1 MEHLRPKLS
10 EIQTSEEFQKWYW
23 LKEEL
28 VVFCKLANI
37 SYAGSKFEIIARIA
51 GVFEVGVNTA
61 KKTNKVTSKFDW
73 HRADLTLETIIT
85 DSYKNSR
92 NVRRF
97 FKKHC
102 SQKFHFNIAFMN
114 WMKNNVG
121 KTLAEATEEWKR
133 LDEQSRQKDFKSE
146 IPKGNQYN
154 QYLRDFFVD
163 NPHKTMT
170 EARHF
175 WKLKRE
181 LPVGLHKYERTDLE
195 LKKD

>member
-1 MEHLRPKLS
+1 MMRPNLLD
-10 EIQTSEEFQKWYW
+10 IQTSEEFQKWYW
-23 LKEEL
+23 LKAEL
-28 VVFCKLANI
+28 VVFCQLTDI
-37 SYAGSKFEIIARIA
+37 SYAGSKFEIIDRI
-51 GVFEVGVNTA
+51 VEMFDVGVNNA
-61 KKTNKVTSKFDW
+61 KKIQKVTSKFDW
-73 HRADLTLETIIT
+73 HCEDLTLETRIT

-102 SQKFHFNIAFMN
+102 GEKFHFNIAFMN

-121 KTLAEATEEWKR
+121 KTLAEAVEEWKR
-133 LDEQSRQKDFKSE
+133 LDEQSQQKGFKSE

-154 QYLRDFFVD
+154 QYLRDFFAD
-163 NPHKTMT
+163 NPDKTMI

-181 LPVGLHKYERTDLE
+181 LPLGLHKYERTDLE
-195 LKKD
+195 LK